1 MSSSEPRL
9 RDAGPAVVKDLF
21 ASGHVVDFILV
32 LIFLEAVFIAVFRG
46 KTGRGVRLR
55 EVASSLLAGVF
66 LLLALR
72 CALVEERWPW
82 IATWILAAA
91 IAHLADLAGRRPR

>member
-1 MSSSEPRL
+1 MMALFSSGR
-9 RDAGPAVVKDLF
+9 
-21 ASGHVVDFILV
+21 VVDIILV
-32 LIFLEAVFIAVFRG
+32 FVFIEAVYIAVHRG

-55 EVASSLLAGVF
+55 EIAAGMLSGVF

-72 CALVEERWPW
+72 CALVDERWPW
-82 IATWILAAA
+82 IATWLLFAL

>member
-1 MSSSEPRL
+1 MS
-9 RDAGPAVVKDLF
+9 ALF
-21 ASGHVVDFILV
+21 STGRVVDLILAFV
-32 LIFLEAVFIAVFRG
+32 FLEAVFIAVHRG

-55 EVASSLLAGVF
+55 EIAAGMLAGVF

-72 CALVEERWPW
+72 CALVGERWPW
-82 IATWILAAA
+82 IATWLLAAL

>member
-1 MSSSEPRL
+1 MMALFSSGR
-9 RDAGPAVVKDLF
+9 
-21 ASGHVVDFILV
+21 VVDIILV
-32 LIFLEAVFIAVFRG
+32 FVFLEAVYIAVHRG

-55 EVASSLLAGVF
+55 EVAAGMLAGVF

-72 CALVEERWPW
+72 CALVDERWPW
-82 IATWILAAA
+82 IATWLLFAL

>member
-1 MSSSEPRL
+1 MI
-9 RDAGPAVVKDLF
+9 ALF
-21 ASGHVVDFILV
+21 STGRVVDLILAFV
-32 LIFLEAVFIAVFRG
+32 FLEAVFIAIHRG

-55 EVASSLLAGVF
+55 EIAAGMLAGVF

-72 CALVEERWPW
+72 CALVGERWPW
-82 IATWILAAA
+82 IATWLLAAL

>member
-1 MSSSEPRL
+1 MS
-9 RDAGPAVVKDLF
+9 ALF
-21 ASGHVVDFILV
+21 STGRVVDLIFAF
-32 LIFLEAVFIAVFRG
+32 IFLEAVYIAIHRG

-55 EVASSLLAGVF
+55 EVAAGMLAGVF

-72 CALVEERWPW
+72 CALVGERWPW
-82 IATWILAAA
+82 IATWLLAAL

>member
-1 MSSSEPRL
+1 MMALFSSGR
-9 RDAGPAVVKDLF
+9 
-21 ASGHVVDFILV
+21 VVDIILFFV
-32 LIFLEAVFIAVFRG
+32 FLEAVYIAVHRG

-55 EVASSLLAGVF
+55 EVAAGMLAGVF

-72 CALVEERWPW
+72 CALVDERWPW
-82 IATWILAAA
+82 IATWLLFAL

>member
-1 MSSSEPRL
+1 MS
-9 RDAGPAVVKDLF
+9 ALF
-21 ASGHVVDFILV
+21 STGRVVDLIFAF
-32 LIFLEAVFIAVFRG
+32 IFLEAVYIAVHRG

-55 EVASSLLAGVF
+55 EIAAGMLAGVF

-72 CALVEERWPW
+72 CALVGERWPW
-82 IATWILAAA
+82 IATWLLAAL